1 MRENILNENLLV
13 LGRRLDRGSS
23 GLLLGTTATGSKVD
37 TTEEG
42 SEDTESELYKIDK
55 Y

>member
-1 MRENILNENLLV
+1 MRKNVLDKNLLV
-13 LGRRLDRGSS
+13 LGRRLDRGSG

-42 SEDTESELYKIDK
+42 AEDTEGELYKIDK
-55 Y
+55 H